1 MPRTKVRRGMGSCL
15 FVISLEIQDPASQ
28 ADLQLYIQPKKKK
41 KKSDLQ
47 LLIFLRSPPGM
58 YHCAQFL
65 H

>member
-1 MPRTKVRRGMGSCL
+1 MGSCL

-28 ADLQLYIQPKKKK
+28 ADLQLYIQPKKK
-41 KKSDLQ
+41 SDLQ